1 MKKIL
6 LLLCFFLVGNSL
18 KAQDITGIVLG
29 SNFTC
34 QKVND
39 NQYSFLFHTFFSMG
53 SENICPPF
61 VNYTFSIEND
71 TLNVKAYYDIRGAW
85 PQMGCDRYDTVIY
98 NNSLPETINHIKVST
113 NVIGSNFI
121 PPYIPDYITYNNVY
135 SQIFNVSSLSSARF
149 DTNNLSVYPNP
160 TKGYINISSELD
172 FQKIALIN
180 SFGQTIKSFNK
191 NQFGNYKLED
201 IPDGFYYL
209 LYYDVDNKRIGQT
222 KIIKSS

>member
-6 LLLCFFLVGNSL
+6 LLLCFFLMGNTL

-53 SENICPPF
+53 ADTSCPPF
-61 VNYTFSIEND
+61 VNYDFSIEND
-71 TLNVKAYYDIRGAW
+71 TLNVKGYYDIRGAW
-85 PQMGCDRYDTVIY
+85 PQMGCDRNDNVFY
-98 NNSLPETINHIKVST
+98 NSSLPETINYIKVST
-113 NVIGSNFI
+113 NVISYNNI
-121 PPYIPDYITYNNVY
+121 PPYIPEMMTYNDVY
-135 SQIFNVSSLSSARF
+135 FQVFTVSSLSNSVF
-149 DTNNLSVYPNP
+149 GTSNFFVYPNP
-160 TKGYINISSELD
+160 TTGSINISSELD
-172 FQKIALIN
+172 FQKIFIIN
-180 SFGQTIKSFNK
+180 SLGQTIKSFNK